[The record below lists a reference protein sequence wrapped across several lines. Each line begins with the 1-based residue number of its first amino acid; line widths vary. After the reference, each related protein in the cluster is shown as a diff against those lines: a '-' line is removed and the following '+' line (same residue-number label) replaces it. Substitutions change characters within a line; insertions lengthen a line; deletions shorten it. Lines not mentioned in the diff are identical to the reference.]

1 MAYTYQAPKD
11 FDAQSAGFKK
21 KFKDIGDLYA
31 TGRYIAQPKYDGT
44 FSAVYTDSG
53 AAMSRQGELQPAAKL
68 LVENLGKMLGK
79 DKLVFM
85 ELWTP
90 GMAHKDM
97 NGLARRQ
104 DPQKELHCRVFDCIT
119 LAEFHAGRSKRPYFS
134 RQVAY
139 ESAIYGQEASIE
151 PASLWKT
158 DWIEEPTKL
167 DLTNMAVAFKE
178 RKNGAFDGMILRDL
192 DGIWLPGAVKNGEVL
207 RVKPSISLDVMCVDQ
222 QAEQKP
228 TKLGGT
234 VTIELRGVRTEVG
247 SGLDQKALHGIL
259 HGSLNLRGR
268 VLEVECLGVNESGK
282 LREPRLKSVRTDTP
296 REEDK

>member
-68 LVENLGKMLGK
+68 LVEKLTKLLGR
-79 DKLVFM
+79 DKLVFV

-104 DPQKELHCRVFDCIT
+104 VPQPELHCRVFDCIT
-119 LAEFHAGRSKRPYFS
+119 LAEFHAGKSSRPYFE
-134 RQVAY
+134 RYNQFLPLMGEY
-139 ESAIYGQEASIE
+139 LE
-151 PASLWKT
+151 
-158 DWIEEPTKL
+158 IEEAAKGDMSYKGLPSKL
-167 DLTNMAVAFKE
+167 DIVNEAVKL
-178 RKNGAFDGMILRDL
+178 KGSKVGAFDGLILRDL

-207 RVKPSISLDVMCVDQ
+207 RVKPAITLDVMCVDQ
-222 QAEQKP
+222 QAEVKP

-247 SGLDQKALHGIL
+247 SGLNQKDLQGIL
-259 HGSLNLRGR
+259 DGNLDFRGK